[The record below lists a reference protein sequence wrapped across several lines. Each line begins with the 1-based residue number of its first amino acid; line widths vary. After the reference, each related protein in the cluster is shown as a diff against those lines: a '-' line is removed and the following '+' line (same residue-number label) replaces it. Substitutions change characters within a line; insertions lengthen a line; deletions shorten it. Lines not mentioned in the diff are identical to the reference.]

1 MHTKNHETPK
11 GRGSSL
17 TIKLE
22 SESNGFN
29 AWVRCAS
36 GNVLSCPTFSK
47 LTDSFDQYAD
57 VHTIALC
64 FHPSTQYKIHV
75 ILLDFQ
81 SFHFQMHYK
90 CTWVKREGD
99 TFRAQ
104 SGIDVFDI

>member
-36 GNVLSCPTFSK
+36 GNVLTLLYPILPCKKDQIDTASQ
-47 LTDSFDQYAD
+47 DSS
-57 VHTIALC
+57 IR
-64 FHPSTQYKIHV
+64 
-75 ILLDFQ
+75 
-81 SFHFQMHYK
+81 
-90 CTWVKREGD
+90 WV
-99 TFRAQ
+99 TCY
-104 SGIDVFDI
+104 